1 MSTEKK
7 KRSESGAVAAKD
19 VKRRKHTSNPY
30 EVSTPENA
38 IDLLNGM
45 KHADPVL
52 QLHLTD
58 ESDCPDITVNSN
70 ILLQTIMYPL
80 SPQSFK
86 DHCFR
91 KKAVYISSNRVDRAR
106 DINMNYM
113 FGLDPQQIFE
123 ETTSDSIF
131 LWIPSNDKEE
141 KSLQSIDIQD
151 PKTAYILH
159 KHSNYASYCRAP
171 PELEQPLVSSMLRD
185 VGIGLGQ
192 YDPTGEFV

>member
-1 MSTEKK
+1 MSTVK
-7 KRSESGAVAAKD
+7 KRSSKSSATAKD
-19 VKRRKHTSNPY
+19 AKRRKHASDPH

-38 IDLLNGM
+38 MDLLNGM

-58 ESDCPDITVNSN
+58 QSDCPDITVTSN
-70 ILLQTIMYPL
+70 NLLQTMMYPL
-80 SPQSFK
+80 SPQDFK
-86 DHCFR
+86 SQCFR

-106 DINMNYM
+106 DISMNYM
-113 FGLDPQQIFE
+113 FGLDPKQIFE
-123 ETTSDSIF
+123 ETSSDSIF
-131 LWIPSNDKEE
+131 LWIPSNDKEQ

-151 PKTAYILH
+151 PNTAYILH
-159 KHSNYASYCRAP
+159 KNSNYASYCRAP

-192 YDPTGEFV
+192 YDPSGELI